1 MKLDGVEEVDPFTGW
16 DTLETGHFYSQVFS
30 NIYLFLET

>member
-16 DTLETGHFYSQVFS
+16 DALETNHFYSQVIMNFAL
-30 NIYLFLET
+30 YL